1 MLNKYT
7 AAFIFW
13 FSGLNYYFG
22 FKYFLRTKNK
32 VAV

>member
-1 MLNKYT
+1 MIYLLS

-13 FSGLNYYFG
+13 FSGLGFYFG
-22 FKYFLRTKNK
+22 FGYFLRTKNK